1 MKVKNIFSSEL
12 FEKQYEQNNEPSLT
26 IPDQT
31 LSIKQILERY
41 ASGQSLEG
49 KTPIYDESESEEYYP
64 DPRYMDLAER
74 EELSEIYKE
83 QISEIKRKNAK
94 QRDENKVDSNGQN
107 IEIE

>member
-1 MKVKNIFSSEL
+1 MKVKNIYSSEL

-31 LSIKQILERY
+31 LSIKQILQRY

-49 KTPIYDESESEEYYP
+49 KTPYYDESESEEYYP

-74 EELSEIYKE
+74 EELSQNYREEIQHIKTKAKKQQE
-83 QISEIKRKNAK
+83 KVSDETSES
-94 QRDENKVDSNGQN
+94 E
-107 IEIE
+107 

>member
-1 MKVKNIFSSEL
+1 MKVKNVFSSDL

-49 KTPIYDESESEEYYP
+49 KTPYYDESDSEEYYP

-74 EELSEIYKE
+74 EEISQNFREEIQHIKTKAE
-83 QISEIKRKNAK
+83 KRKEK
-94 QRDENKVDSNGQN
+94 IQDETS
-107 IEIE
+107 ESE

>member
-12 FEKQYEQNNEPSLT
+12 FEKQYEQNDEPSLT

-49 KTPIYDESESEEYYP
+49 KTPYYDESESEEYYS
-64 DPRYMDLAER
+64 DPRFMDLADR

>member
-1 MKVKNIFSSEL
+1 MKVKNVFSADL
-12 FEKQYEQNNEPSLT
+12 FEKHYEQNDEPSLT

-49 KTPIYDESESEEYYP
+49 KTPYYDESESEEYYP
-64 DPRYMDLAER
+64 DPRHMDLAER

-83 QISEIKRKNAK
+83 EIFQIKKKNAK
-94 QRDENKVDSNGQN
+94 QRDENKDDSNGQN
-107 IEIE
+107 IELE

>member
-12 FEKQYEQNNEPSLT
+12 FEKQYEQNDEPSLT

-49 KTPIYDESESEEYYP
+49 KTPYYDESESEEYYP

-74 EELSEIYKE
+74 EELSQNFREEIQYIKTKSKKQQE
-83 QISEIKRKNAK
+83 KVSDETSES
-94 QRDENKVDSNGQN
+94 E
-107 IEIE
+107 

>member
-12 FEKQYEQNNEPSLT
+12 FEKQYEQNDEPSLT

-49 KTPIYDESESEEYYP
+49 KTPYYDESESEEYYP
-64 DPRYMDLAER
+64 DPRFMDLADR

>member
-1 MKVKNIFSSEL
+1 MKVKNIYSSEL
-12 FEKQYEQNNEPSLT
+12 FEKQYERNDEPSLT

-49 KTPIYDESESEEYYP
+49 KTPYYDESESDEYYP

-74 EELSEIYKE
+74 EELSENYRE
-83 QISEIKRKNAK
+83 EIQYIKTKAQKRKQK
-94 QRDENKVDSNGQN
+94 VSDETS
-107 IEIE
+107 ESE

>member
-1 MKVKNIFSSEL
+1 MKVKNVFSADS
-12 FEKQYEQNNEPSLT
+12 FEKQYEKNNEPSLT

-49 KTPIYDESESEEYYP
+49 KIPYYDESESEEYYP

-74 EELSEIYKE
+74 EELAENYREEIQSIKTKAE
-83 QISEIKRKNAK
+83 KRKEK
-94 QRDENKVDSNGQN
+94 IQDETS
-107 IEIE
+107 ESE

>member
-12 FEKQYEQNNEPSLT
+12 FEKQYEQNDEPSLT

-49 KTPIYDESESEEYYP
+49 KTPYYDESESEEYYP

-74 EELSEIYKE
+74 EELSQDFREEIQHIKTKSKKQQE
-83 QISEIKRKNAK
+83 KVSDETSES
-94 QRDENKVDSNGQN
+94 E
-107 IEIE
+107 

>member
-1 MKVKNIFSSEL
+1 MKVKNIYSAKL
-12 FEKQYEQNNEPSLT
+12 FEKQYETNNEPSLT

-49 KTPIYDESESEEYYP
+49 KTPYYDESESEDYYP

-74 EELSEIYKE
+74 EELSQDFREEIQHIKTKAE
-83 QISEIKRKNAK
+83 KRKEK
-94 QRDENKVDSNGQN
+94 VSDETS
-107 IEIE
+107 ESE

>member
-1 MKVKNIFSSEL
+1 MKVKNMYSSIL

-49 KTPIYDESESEEYYP
+49 KTAYYDESESEEYYP
-64 DPRYMDLAER
+64 DPRHMDLAER
-74 EELSEIYKE
+74 EQLAEQYKE
-83 QISEIKRKNAK
+83 ELQEIKKSSKREQKHGK
-94 QRDENKVDSNGQN
+94 EVS
-107 IEIE
+107 ETTSESE

>member
-1 MKVKNIFSSEL
+1 MKVKNIYSSIL

-49 KTPIYDESESEEYYP
+49 KTPYYDESESEEYYP
-64 DPRYMDLAER
+64 EPRYMDLAER
-74 EELSEIYKE
+74 EEYANQIKE
-83 QISEIKRKNAK
+83 ELQTIKESSKRK
-94 QRDENKVDSNGQN
+94 QRNGENVSETTSDS
-107 IEIE
+107 E